1 MKISEFRDWAVEY
14 GETNFSKKTAEWYKV
29 SLNALIKHVG
39 DKEILKVTPI
49 DLEQFK
55 TKRKKEVT
63 DATVNN
69 NVRGIKS
76 CFRKASDLELIAKNP
91 AAKIRG
97 IREEEQAP
105 VYLTEED
112 AKRFLETTMC
122 EPWFGKIVLFAM
134 QTGLRRGEITNLK
147 KEDVDLANKVIHV
160 HSTAGYKVKFGKRRV
175 VSLNDVALQIVA
187 ERMKLSPS
195 QFLFADEHGKQIKPE
210 RLTKKF
216 RKYIRR
222 FGLNKKYH
230 FHSLRHTF
238 GSLLCQ
244 NNVPLRD
251 IQELMGHSRITVTE
265 KYAHVSPEHLHEST
279 QVMSTLTAP
288 TTGFFNWE

>member
-1 MKISEFRDWAVEY
+1 MRISELRDWAVEY
-14 GETNFSKKTAEWYKV
+14 GETNFSMKTAEWYRV

-39 DKEILKVTPI
+39 DKDVKKTVPADIER
-49 DLEQFK
+49 FK
-55 TKRKKEVT
+55 TLRKKEVS

-76 CFRKASDLELIAKNP
+76 CFRKAFELELITKNP

-105 VYLTEED
+105 VYLTQED
-112 AKRFLETTMC
+112 AEMFLQSTMR
-122 EPWFGKIVLFAM
+122 EPWFGKIVLFSM

-147 KEDVDLANKVIHV
+147 KEDADLANKVVSV
-160 HSTAGYKVKFGKRRV
+160 HSTAGYKVKFGKRRIV
-175 VSLNDVALQIVA
+175 TLNDVALQIVA
-187 ERMKLSPS
+187 ERMKAPGSEYIFP
-195 QFLFADEHGKQIKPE
+195 DENGKQLKPE

-222 FGLNKKYH
+222 CGLNKKYH

-244 NNVPLRD
+244 NKVPLRD

-288 TTGFFNWE
+288 TTGFFSWE